1 MHPRAHALH
10 PRAGLPHWPS
20 SSTGHPSCAHVHRA
34 HALAHPRALLP
45 HMDKSWP
52 LRCNQA
58 RGSPPRTRV
67 NAPRSRS
74 GHPHRAIP
82 EPGTP
87 QTHVPPELM
96 HCARALAIPLRPS
109 SSTVTRAGSPA
120 EPSQSTCAN
129 AHRPSDVAGL
139 SATTLQFR
147 LSQRPAPSH
156 RATSPQSDHG
166 LQTFT
171 RSRTDDTLTAPSAL
185 GDRCF
190 HSPTTPHTCPPTRC
204 WHSPLPHLPKRAFK
218 YPAIALGTRCSDHS
232 SVCPPTSLGLL
243 APAATAAPSRMTNEN
258 RYD

>member
-1 MHPRAHALH
+1 MHPRAHALRS
-10 PRAGLPHWPS
+10 RAGLPHWPS
-20 SSTGHPSCAHVHRA
+20 SHGPPFLRACAPRTRAGPPESPPSV
-34 HALAHPRALLP
+34 HALTNSGPSDVAGPRLTTAHTRERAALTLRPSPSGHPRARYP
-45 HMDKSWP
+45 ANP
-52 LRCNQA
+52 C
-58 RGSPPRTRV
+58 SPVR
-67 NAPRSRS
+67 
-74 GHPHRAIP
+74 
-82 EPGTP
+82 
-87 QTHVPPELM
+87 M

-156 RATSPQSDHG
+156 RATPPQSDHG

-171 RSRTDDTLTAPSAL
+171 RPRTDDTLAAPSAL

-204 WHSPLPHLPKRAFK
+204 WHSPLPHLPKRAVK
-218 YPAIALGTRCSDHS
+218 YPS
-232 SVCPPTSLGLL
+232 SPL
-243 APAATAAPSRMTNEN
+243 APCAPTTPSCVHRH
-258 RYD
+258 RSACWHPLLPQPHLA